1 MPNTYKLTHSFQG
14 MGGTTEDQ
22 YVNQFYFFAED
33 HPPELVNTTTAETGF
48 AWGPLLAATVHALW
62 VVPVGGQSLSK
73 FYAARCTGNLGVTK
87 IYDVTGNPPLAG
99 PPIFTIADSTLIPA
113 DDYLSEATGTSPQLP
128 EEVAICLSYQA
139 IHTGGDL
146 PRRRGRIYLG
156 PFTTDVINDNGDRF
170 GPCHVSNVV
179 RDVILGAAQIMQSEC
194 AASDFEWRVFSTM
207 DGAAFKIV
215 QFFVDD
221 AFDTVR
227 GRGGAPSVR
236 DSLPI
241 L

>member
-14 MGGTTEDQ
+14 QGGTGEDQ
-22 YVNQFYFFAED
+22 YVNQFYFFCED
-33 HPPELVNTTTAETGF
+33 HPPELVNTTTPAAF

-62 VVPVGGQSLSK
+62 AVAVDGQSLGK
-73 FYAARCTGNLGVTK
+73 FYHNRCRGNLGVTK
-87 IYDVTGNPPLAG
+87 IYDATGNPPLLG
-99 PPIFTIADSTLIPA
+99 PPIFTISDDVLVPA
-113 DDYLSEATGTSPQLP
+113 DDYVSEANPEYVPLP
-128 EEVAICLSYQA
+128 EEVAVCLSYQA
-139 IHTGGDL
+139 LHVGGDL

-156 PFTTDVINDNGDRF
+156 PLTSQAVDGVVPWT
-170 GPCHVSNVV
+170 GPTRVSSVLRNT
-179 RDVILGAAQIMQSEC
+179 ILGAAQIMQSEC

-221 AFDTVR
+221 AFDTIR
-227 GRGGAPSVR
+227 GRGGAPSQR